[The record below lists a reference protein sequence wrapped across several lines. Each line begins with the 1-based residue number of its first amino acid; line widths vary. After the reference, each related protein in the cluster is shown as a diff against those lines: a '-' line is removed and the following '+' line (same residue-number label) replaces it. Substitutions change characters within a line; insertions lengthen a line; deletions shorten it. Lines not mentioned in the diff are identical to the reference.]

1 MASWL
6 WRKLRGKR
14 RLVMAFC
21 LLMTLSVV
29 TVTRFPPQHPATGP
43 DAGPM
48 EPQDVTGAPGPHSW
62 QALSSS
68 WRQQARD
75 LEVWRGW
82 PLPRNSISVCAK
94 EQGHRGTLDR
104 SRRFLRGDS
113 RHPGGVRRD
122 MTLASLGDMRFS
134 SSRLVLLRDDEDR
147 GPRAKDLSP
156 LWHDDTIGETQ
167 NETGTPA
174 GPVTGHSM
182 TALQAW
188 RAAAGLTP
196 RPYPA
201 AGRNLPGARNRAL
214 MGRQP
219 TGHPTPATG
228 AHRWPGSVGELQESF
243 WCDAKTPELWRS
255 LRTSG
260 QVPPWLTEHDVQAL
274 QLLAQGQVAGK
285 ATVPG
290 HGQVLQVGF
299 SSEGALPNMSSGLSH
314 LCSQGLCGLIKRPGD
329 LPEVLSFHVDRVLG
343 LHRSLPAV
351 ARSFRSSLLPYR
363 YTDGSPRP
371 VVWWA
376 PDVQHLGDPDDDQN
390 SLSLGWLQY
399 QALLAHG
406 CSWPN
411 QAPCPPIHHTEWAR
425 LALFDFLLQVHDR
438 LDRYCCGFEP
448 EPSDPCVEERLR
460 EKCRNPEELRLVH
473 ILVRSS
479 EPSHL
484 VYIDNAG
491 NLQHPEDKLNFRLLE
506 GIAGFPESAVQVL
519 ASGCLQKLL
528 LLSLRM
534 DPVFWESQ
542 GGRQGLKR
550 VLQTLERR
558 GQVLLEHIRK
568 HNLTLFRDEAP

>member
-1 MASWL
+1 
-6 WRKLRGKR
+6 
-14 RLVMAFC
+14 MAFC

-29 TVTRFPPQHPATGP
+29 TVTRFPPHHPATGP

-228 AHRWPGSVGELQESF
+228 ARRWPGSVGELQESF

-343 LHRSLPAV
+343 LRRSLPAV

-425 LALFDFLLQVHDR
+425 LALFDFLLQVRRAGQGEGGKRGGGGGVSGNGIWD
-438 LDRYCCGFEP
+438 
-448 EPSDPCVEERLR
+448 
-460 EKCRNPEELRLVH
+460 ELRPW
-473 ILVRSS
+473 SC
-479 EPSHL
+479 P
-484 VYIDNAG
+484 
-491 NLQHPEDKLNFRLLE
+491 PEDSLGDSPSR
-506 GIAGFPESAVQVL
+506 P
-519 ASGCLQKLL
+519 C
-528 LLSLRM
+528 LLSTKPLSLFFSYSSPVLPFFCLCVYPSSSVLESTHVGFQEPNARIFRNCVTWLRNT
-534 DPVFWESQ
+534 
-542 GGRQGLKR
+542 GLLKVR
-550 VLQTLERR
+550 
-558 GQVLLEHIRK
+558 
-568 HNLTLFRDEAP
+568 